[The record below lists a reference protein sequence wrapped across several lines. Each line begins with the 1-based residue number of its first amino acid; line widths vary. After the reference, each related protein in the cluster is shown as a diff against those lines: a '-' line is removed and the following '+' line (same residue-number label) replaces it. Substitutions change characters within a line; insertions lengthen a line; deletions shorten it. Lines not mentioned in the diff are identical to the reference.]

1 MLRRKRTNITTV
13 DLQAVAKTVTIKK
26 AVAIIDDVKTA
37 VGNWAEYAAQKKV
50 EESLWKGI
58 AKELDGSLVDGGFGV
73 GLMDG
78 GWWMGF
84 EQRLRETCTQ
94 MELSYKFAPQKA
106 TTQTS

>member
-1 MLRRKRTNITTV
+1 LPKR
-13 DLQAVAKTVTIKK
+13 LPYKK
-26 AVAIIDDVKTA
+26 AAVIIEEVKTA
-37 VGNWAEYAAQKKV
+37 VGNWAGYAAQTKV
-50 EESLWKGI
+50 EERLWKGI

-73 GLMDG
+73 GLVDG

-106 TTQTS
+106 TTQTSSHHFCSRV